1 MDINENTQISMVDAI
16 KIATQFLDERA
27 ERTTPNTHIGAV
39 LSGMY
44 ILSNEGEKVE
54 TSDPIIWE
62 DWLEAAEKVLNK
74 K

>member
-1 MDINENTQISMVDAI
+1 MSKLTSNLITLEDAL

-27 ERTTPNTHIGAV
+27 ERTTHKTQIGAV
-39 LSGMY
+39 LCGMY
-44 ILSNEGEKVE
+44 IVSKEGEEVE

-62 DWLEAAEKVLNK
+62 DWLAAAEKVLDK